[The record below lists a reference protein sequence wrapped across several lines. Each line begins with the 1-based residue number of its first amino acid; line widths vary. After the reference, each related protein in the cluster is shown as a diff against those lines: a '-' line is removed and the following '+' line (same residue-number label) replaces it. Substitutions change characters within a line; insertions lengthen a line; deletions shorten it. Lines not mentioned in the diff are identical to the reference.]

1 MLLDRDGA
9 PSAQPFRRLRLPFR
23 PLRPLGSRVSGAA
36 PLPWCD
42 VSGPRGVAKMTA
54 MALQGVEIRL
64 EDITSA
70 TIDTIVDGLSSS
82 NAGRADLRD
91 EWAW

>member
-1 MLLDRDGA
+1 
-9 PSAQPFRRLRLPFR
+9 
-23 PLRPLGSRVSGAA
+23 
-36 PLPWCD
+36 
-42 VSGPRGVAKMTA
+42 MTA